1 MKGLLCAALLAVV
14 STVAGAQEGFPL
26 DGTWRAQVVGSD
38 GAERTLVLI
47 LQWDGQQVGG
57 TINPGPG
64 GVDFTGG
71 MLEPEGWKFRLAAK
85 DAGGREIRLEGVIAD
100 LGKYHRAIEGQWTEG
115 GKSQA
120 VRFVRE

>member
-1 MKGLLCAALLAVV
+1 MRGFICAALLAAV

-26 DGTWRAQVVGSD
+26 DGTWRAQAVAANGT
-38 GAERTLVLI
+38 ERTLVLI
-47 LQWDGQQVGG
+47 LQWDGRQVGG

-64 GVDFTGG
+64 GIDFTGG
-71 MLEPEGWKFRLAAK
+71 TLDPEGWKFRLQAR
-85 DAGGREIRLEGVIAD
+85 DAGGGEIRLEGVIAD
-100 LGKYHRAIEGQWTEG
+100 LGKYHRVIEGQWTEG